1 MTHFGGN
8 ALYWPGWGRRWG
20 VSITPP
26 PKPRP
31 FLLSMRRGRGLSL
44 AALDIWSVSA
54 RRPPPRQP
62 LLSSAPCVS
71 TFLWTNT
78 ALNNSVCSASMCP
91 GAAVQTRLRGR
102 DVWYPNSG
110 LKKKP
115 RRVRGPTD
123 NYVILETLTDYFN
136 IYMYF
141 FNVLYFLVTVVNS
154 NLYLSMLYFYY

>member
-1 MTHFGGN
+1 MVATPSTGPGGGYGGL
-8 ALYWPGWGRRWG
+8 ASPL
-20 VSITPP
+20 PP
-26 PKPRP
+26 SPAP
-31 FLLSMRRGRGLSL
+31 FSCPCAAEGDYLWR
-44 AALDIWSVSA
+44 ALDIWSVSA

-141 FNVLYFLVTVVNS
+141 LMFCIS
-154 NLYLSMLYFYY
+154 W